1 MYNTYDL
8 FLGSWW
14 GGIIGQSLVSQS
26 VSLLPED
33 LFTQPWLKWRSQI
46 AQMLLEQEPN
56 NSLASIAQSI
66 EEEAESG
73 SCLQY
78 NSNLLFLLPLIIF
91 YGDRQVFTL
100 QNLDKYNFKPANL
113 IKGSDASPNVLLWSY
128 LLTTVLSHQT
138 DLLSL
143 KLTTEAIF
151 NYSPVSESPVAE
163 KLKLVEAAIERGI
176 TFEEIKAKLSA
187 ETDLQSTAIALSW
200 YCFVSTPYN
209 SNLSI
214 QRAARVE
221 PNLSWLT
228 TALTGTLSGAYNGM
242 ASISI
247 SWRIDSELSIQSS
260 REYRL
265 FIKLFKSWLG
275 IYAPDKNIELCDLGV
290 NAIAQAQL
298 IQPRPSLRIIS
309 QLSLYR

>member
-1 MYNTYDL
+1 MHNTYDR

-14 GGIIGQSLVSQS
+14 GGVIGQSLVSQS
-26 VSLLPED
+26 PSSLCED
-33 LFTQPWLKWRSQI
+33 LFWQPWLKRRSQI
-46 AQMLLEQEPN
+46 AQMLLEPEQN
-56 NSLASIAQSI
+56 YSLASIAQSI
-66 EEEAESG
+66 EEEAQSG

-91 YGDRQVFTL
+91 NSERQDFTL
-100 QNLDKYNFKPANL
+100 QNFDKYNFKAANL

-138 DLLSL
+138 DLPSL

-151 NYSPVSESPVAE
+151 NHSQVSQSSVAK
-163 KLKLVEAAIERGI
+163 KLKLVETAIEQGI

-200 YCFVSTPYN
+200 YCFVSTPYD

-214 QRAARVE
+214 QRAALVGQ
-221 PNLSWLT
+221 NLAWLT

-242 ASISI
+242 ARISI
-247 SWRIDSELSIQSS
+247 SWRIDSEFSPQSS
-260 REYRL
+260 REHHL

-290 NAIAQAQL
+290 NAVAPAQS
-298 IQPRPSLRIIS
+298 IQPRPSLRIVS
-309 QLSLYR
+309 QLPLYR

>member
-1 MYNTYDL
+1 MHNTYDR

-26 VSLLPED
+26 VSLLSED
-33 LFTQPWLKWRSQI
+33 LFWQPWLKRRSQI
-46 AQMLLEQEPN
+46 AQMLLEPEQN
-56 NSLASIAQSI
+56 HSLASIARSI

-91 YGDRQVFTL
+91 NGDRQDFTL
-100 QNLDKYNFKPANL
+100 QNLDKYNFKAANS

-128 LLTTVLSHQT
+128 LLTTVLSYQT

-151 NYSPVSESPVAE
+151 DRSQISQSPVAE
-163 KLKLVEAAIERGI
+163 KLKLVDRAIERGI
-176 TFEEIKAKLSA
+176 TLEELKAKLSA
-187 ETDLQSTAIALSW
+187 ETGLQSTAIALSW

-209 SNLSI
+209 SKLSI

-221 PNLSWLT
+221 PNLAWLT

-242 ASISI
+242 ARISVN
-247 SWRIDSELSIQSS
+247 WRIDSEPSPRSS
-260 REYRL
+260 REHDL

-275 IYAPDKNIELCDLGV
+275 IYAPDKNAELCDLGV
-290 NAIAQAQL
+290 NAIAPARS

-309 QLSLYR
+309 QLSQYQ